1 MRALGLEFRLKEAKD
16 TYKTHQSNTH
26 VVDHDSDNLDDE
38 EKVVYA
44 AEFVWPSKSK
54 PSSCPSLK
62 PTQKIQQNE
71 VKFTFDVSKYDHI
84 IDELLK
90 NGNVRLSHAIPSA
103 EELKRHAYCKWH
115 NSFSHA
121 TNDCN
126 AFRRQVQSAVDEGR
140 LVLSEM
146 QVDKTPFPAH
156 TNMFI
161 HWN

>member
-1 MRALGLEFRLKEAKD
+1 MRVLGLEFRLKEAKD
-16 TYKTHQSNTH
+16 TYKTHRSNTH

-90 NGNVRLSHAIPSA
+90 NGNDMPIVSGIILFRMLLMIVMFFAARYNRP
-103 EELKRHAYCKWH
+103 LMKDDWYFLRCKLTRHHSLC
-115 NSFSHA
+115 
-121 TNDCN
+121 
-126 AFRRQVQSAVDEGR
+126 
-140 LVLSEM
+140 
-146 QVDKTPFPAH
+146 TP
-156 TNMFI
+156 MFI
-161 HWN
+161 RWN